1 MAITLDVITK
11 VVEGSLRDSSTTV
24 EKHFNRA
31 GEQAGTGFSKSFSK
45 SITNSTEMQKAFDKA
60 ADAAGKLR
68 VEQQKLNELQE
79 KGTGGAKL
87 IAQQERLAKV
97 TRETER
103 AVRDTAATFQQADRA
118 AGSMLSTLSNIT
130 AGTRLGGLT
139 AQASS
144 LASSLSGVGLATGV
158 AIGGVTALAVGAV
171 AAGAKLYDMGKMWDD
186 ISDNITAKT
195 GKVGD
200 ELKAVTD
207 QVAAVSTT
215 TAATQEELG
224 GIAAQAVASLRLSG
238 DQLGAMIKQIA
249 ELNKLTGEETNT
261 RGLGMIFRMF
271 KVNAQDQPAFLD
283 QLYAAFQKTGVP
295 VNELIATLDKGGT
308 VLSGF
313 GMSATQAAATIGL
326 FEEAGVPADQALR
339 GLTAAF
345 KNLNNAGKDPA
356 QGLREM
362 VMQIKALHDAGN
374 DLGTGGARD
383 LAEQYF
389 GKGFGP
395 ILQSIIDGR
404 LEIDKIPTSLE
415 NVKGGIDKATTA
427 TEDFAEHWQKFKNQL
442 STDLKPASETFFSFL
457 NAQLDSA
464 LDLTNKFSKAWEDW
478 AHGDWWKDSGLGKIL
493 SSLGFGPQEGQTAG
507 GGGGSW
513 GDANSAVSG
522 ALMPQQKPGAPGT
535 SPNGFQL
542 NAPEQSF
549 SVNGVT
555 AQGAAGGPGD
565 RLKDFAQ
572 WFNDNIEPVKQ
583 LAGFDAG
590 GHGLGDKSNHTSGS
604 ALDINWDDFT
614 ALQGNGANATTHFS
628 SDQMA
633 RINAELQKRGLTWGQ
648 YWTPDSR
655 DPGHYEIAGAPYAPL
670 TGKPSVGPSTPH
682 STRDPQGSSNLDSN
696 GMTVPMPG
704 APVGP
709 GSVPPVSP
717 STADFPSPDQV
728 GPASGVTTPVQM
740 VPSPFGPQ
748 YAPVPQGST
757 PGYNQQGAAG
767 TYLPDPE
774 RVKSSTRRYQDS
786 LDRINDANEAIRQ
799 AKENQVAVENDIT
812 ADSKKRADAAKAVA
826 QEEKRLNQLIEDAQ
840 VAEDE
845 LAQAKRGTFREA
857 QKAQKEK
864 AKAASGGMD
873 NLADDFGLS
882 EGLPG
887 LVKWFTTFAMN
898 MAAAP
903 MMGQLQATAAAS
915 PYQGGYGALGVMGAQ
930 NMSAGLTPLGLSS
943 GASFMPAFTPGA
955 SAIGPAALGG
965 GVGPGAV
972 GGGVGPAT
980 VPGLTPPVGPGVTAP
995 APGSAVQSVPQ
1006 AAGGGGGGGFQ
1017 GLGGMP
1023 LEGAMMAA
1031 QGLDALAPG
1040 AGQAAQTGMKL
1051 ANRAIGYA
1059 GQVAGIGVSGLMET
1073 LLPHGSALGDPGKSW
1088 LGRIAGG
1095 IAGARPALPN
1105 QAGGD
1110 QNPAG
1115 QSQPPQSPEEAQAL
1129 AAQNGGGQSNGPMV
1143 NIENMVNQTPDGGQE
1158 IANQL
1163 ARTQASAYATGG
1175 PR

>member
-45 SITNSTEMQKAFDKA
+45 SISNSTEMQKAFDKA

-79 KGTGGAKL
+79 KGAGGAKL
-87 IAQQERLAKV
+87 IAQQEKLAKV
-97 TRETER
+97 TRETQR
-103 AVRDTAATFQQADRA
+103 AVQETAATFQQADRA

-171 AAGAKLYDMGKMWDD
+171 AAGSKLYDMGKMWDD

-195 GKVGD
+195 GKVGE

-238 DQLGAMIKQIA
+238 DQLGTMIKQIA
-249 ELNKLTGEETNT
+249 ELNKMTGEETNT

-283 QLYAAFQKTGVP
+283 ELYAAFQKTGVP

-313 GMSATQAAATIGL
+313 GMNATQAAATIGL

-345 KNLNNAGKDPA
+345 KNLNAAGKEPA
-356 QGLREM
+356 QGLRDM
-362 VMQIKALHDAGN
+362 VTQIKALHDAGN

-404 LEIDKIPTSLE
+404 LEIDKLPTSIDG
-415 NVKGGIDKATTA
+415 VTGSIDKAVTA
-427 TEDFAEHWQKFKNQL
+427 TEDFAEHWQKFKNQI
-442 STDLKPASETFFSFL
+442 SADLKPAAETFFGWM
-457 NAQLDSA
+457 NTQLEAA
-464 LDLTNKFSKAWEDW
+464 LDTTNKFFQAWKEGVDGEW
-478 AHGDWWKDSGLGKIL
+478 FGPNT
-493 SSLGFGPQEGQTAG
+493 GFGKALDAIKGLFTGKMPTLANTTWSASDSELLKGVPSG
-507 GGGGSW
+507 GRY
-513 GDANSAVSG
+513 
-522 ALMPQQKPGAPGT
+522 
-535 SPNGFQL
+535 L
-542 NAPEQSF
+542 NANED
-549 SVNGVT
+549 
-555 AQGAAGGPGD
+555 QGKAD
-565 RLKDFAQ
+565 LTK
-572 WFNDNIEPVKQ
+572 
-583 LAGFDAG
+583 
-590 GHGLGDKSNHTSGS
+590 GLGDCSSAIEDLIAIMDGQSTEGRSLSTSNADQWLVEHGFMPTNDLVKG
-604 ALDINWDDFT
+604 AFNVGFNDHHMQATLPGGTNFNW
-614 ALQGNGANATTHFS
+614 G
-628 SDQMA
+628 SDQA
-633 RINAELQKRGLTWGQ
+633 AAERGINGGGAFDPTQGFTKHYYRPTEVKPDTPDVAAGQFPTGSSQREHRGLG
-648 YWTPDSR
+648 TP
-655 DPGHYEIAGAPYAPL
+655 GAAAAAP
-670 TGKPSVGPSTPH
+670 VGPST
-682 STRDPQGSSNLDSN
+682 
-696 GMTVPMPG
+696 VPG
-704 APVGP
+704 V
-709 GSVPPVSP
+709 SPVSP
-717 STADFPSPDQV
+717 SVADFPSPDAV

-774 RVKSSTRRYQDS
+774 RIKVSTKRYQDS
-786 LDRINDANEAIRQ
+786 LDRINDANDAIQ
-799 AKENQVAVENDIT
+799 AAKDNQVAVENDIT
-812 ADSKKRADAAKAVA
+812 ADSKKRADAAKSVA
-826 QEEKRLNQLIEDAQ
+826 DAEKRRNQLIDDAKT
-840 VAEDE
+840 AEDE
-845 LAQAKRGTFREA
+845 LAQAKLGTFREA
-857 QKAQKEK
+857 QKSQKEK
-864 AKAASGGMD
+864 AKAANGGMD

-903 MMGQLQATAAAS
+903 MMGQLQAQSAAS
-915 PYQGGYGALGVMGAQ
+915 PYQGGFGALGVMGAQ

-943 GASFMPAFTPGA
+943 GASFMPSYTPGA

-972 GGGVGPAT
+972 GGGIGPAS
-980 VPGLTPPVGPGVTAP
+980 VPGLTPPVGPGSTP
-995 APGSAVQSVPQ
+995 SAPGSAVQSVPQ
-1006 AAGGGGGGGFQ
+1006 AASGGGGGFQ
-1017 GLGGMP
+1017 GIGGDA

-1040 AGQAAQTGMKL
+1040 AGQAAQTGIKL

-1095 IAGARPALPN
+1095 IAGAKPALPN

-1110 QNPAG
+1110 QQNPAG
-1115 QSQPPQSPEEAQAL
+1115 DSAKPQTPEEAQAL

-1143 NIENMVNQTPDGGQE
+1143 NIENMVNQTPDGGQAV
-1158 IANQL
+1158 ANQV
-1163 ARTQASAYATGG
+1163 ARSQMTMYATGG